1 MKIILGAWAGLD
13 NTGRIVLIVCAA
25 GLLAL
30 ALWLGVDLR
39 WLPGL
44 LGGN

>member
-1 MKIILGAWAGLD
+1 MRILFDAWAGLD
-13 NTGRIVLIVCAA
+13 NTGRIVLVVCAA

-39 WLPGL
+39 WLPAL
-44 LGGN
+44 LGAS